1 MKSQLVSMVLTAG
14 LTMLGSLTLSA
25 QTNKEIAKIP
35 FAFQANHNSFAA
47 GTYSVKRLSDGGV
60 FQLSSIQGSPSI
72 FVNMPVISETTKS
85 DEGHLTFACYGHE
98 CVLSQ
103 IWMAGYK
110 VGNIRP
116 TSSVERDLHRKIG
129 MASMISVRLGH

>member
-1 MKSQLVSMVLTAG
+1 MKSQFVSMVLTAG

-25 QTNKEIAKIP
+25 QTNKENAKIP
-35 FAFQANHNSFAA
+35 FAFQANHNSFPA
-47 GTYSVKRLSDGGV
+47 GTYSVERLNDSGV
-60 FQLSSIQGSPSI
+60 FQLSPIEGGHSI
-72 FVNMPVISETTKS
+72 FVNLPVMSETKKY
-85 DEGHLTFACYGHE
+85 DQGHLTFACYGDD

-103 IWMAGYK
+103 IWMDGYK

-116 TSSVERDLHRKIG
+116 TASVEGDLHRKIG

>member
-25 QTNKEIAKIP
+25 QTNKENAKIP
-35 FAFQANHNSFAA
+35 FAFQANHHSFAA
-47 GTYSVKRLSDGGV
+47 GTYSVQRLTDSGV

-72 FVNMPVISETTKS
+72 FVNLPVTSETTKF
-85 DEGHLTFACYGHE
+85 DEGHLTFACYSGE

-103 IWMAGYK
+103 IWLSGYK
-110 VGNIRP
+110 VGNIRS